1 FHRKTAVCLQVLP
14 SAALQDR
21 KISLQPVRSKMI
33 ILYIRIADKL
43 CISLAHRGKSFRE
56 KAVSDFFFAFPD
68 TLAESV
74 FISSEISVKLRTKR
88 PVVQI
93 IFHTF
98 SFPAGRLR
106 KKEPISAAENQFPAS
121 HIILLHVS
129 IRKLSRNGTDSRYR

>member
-1 FHRKTAVCLQVLP
+1 
-14 SAALQDR
+14 
-21 KISLQPVRSKMI
+21 MI

-93 IFHTF
+93 IFHTL

-106 KKEPISAAENQFPAS
+106 K
-121 HIILLHVS
+121 
-129 IRKLSRNGTDSRYR
+129 GTDQRSRKPIPGIPYYFIACINPEAFPKRDRFEI